1 MARRP
6 RPATISHF
14 SCHFLFPP
22 VFTMNRLRFSLLVA
36 GASLLVVVSSAA
48 GSRGQAADTQ
58 AADAKQEA
66 IKKDHLAIEG
76 TWRAVSVEVNG
87 NALNPDDIRK
97 ITTENG
103 RDGEWTLV
111 VDGNEIAEGTSTIDP
126 TVTPRTIDFMAT
138 KGNNAGQTT
147 FGIYEMIGNTRKICY
162 AEPGRPRP
170 AEFSA
175 PAGSGRLLVV
185 FERVEVTK

>member
-1 MARRP
+1 
-6 RPATISHF
+6 
-14 SCHFLFPP
+14 
-22 VFTMNRLRFSLLVA
+22 MNRLRFSLLVA